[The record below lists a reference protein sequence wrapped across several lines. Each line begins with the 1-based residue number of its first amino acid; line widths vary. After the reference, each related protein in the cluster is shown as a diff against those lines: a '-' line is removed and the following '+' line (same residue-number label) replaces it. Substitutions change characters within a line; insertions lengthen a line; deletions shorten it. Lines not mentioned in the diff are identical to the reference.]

1 MVNGAQAVG
10 SVSSV
15 APLVLRASAAADLSS
30 ASVVAAGTASAAA
43 AEPADQV
50 VAASG
55 QAYRYNSFEF
65 SYRQDFGK
73 IVLQRQRPDTGEVV
87 QQFPSEYYLRKY
99 ADSERVA
106 RSAQVNA
113 APKAEAQI
121 ADSAV
126 AEAAPVKVAPVSA
139 SVAPLAVT
147 APPAS
152 GADIPSAPVLSS
164 GGAGTS
170 SQSVNLTI

>member
-10 SVSSV
+10 SVSNV
-15 APLVLRASAAADLSS
+15 TPLVLRASAAADLST
-30 ASVVAAGTASAAA
+30 ASVEAAGTANAAT
-43 AEPADQV
+43 AEPSDQA
-50 VAASG
+50 VAVSG

-106 RSAQVNA
+106 RSAQVYA
-113 APKAEAQI
+113 APKAEAQS

-126 AEAAPVKVAPVSA
+126 AESAPANVAAASAAPV
-139 SVAPLAVT
+139 SVA

-152 GADIPSAPVLSS
+152 GADIPSAPALSS
-164 GGAGTS
+164 GGAAAS